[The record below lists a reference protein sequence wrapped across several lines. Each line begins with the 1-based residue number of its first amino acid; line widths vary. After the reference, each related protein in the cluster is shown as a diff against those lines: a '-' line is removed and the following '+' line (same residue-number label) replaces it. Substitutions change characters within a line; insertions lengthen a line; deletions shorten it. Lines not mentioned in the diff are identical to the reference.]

1 MVDDSSDYV
10 GTVVIDAVSR
20 GFVWMP
26 CLNKCGEFLYHDPR
40 QEPREDPGILARKR
54 HWEGNCTRA
63 PPNLVANLQKVQNK
77 NQICKINPTAPPS
90 APYVAYPVLHM

>member
-1 MVDDSSDYV
+1 MFEQVRRISL
-10 GTVVIDAVSR
+10 
-20 GFVWMP
+20 F
-26 CLNKCGEFLYHDPR
+26 YHDPR

-77 NQICKINPTAPPS
+77 NQIYKINPTAPPS
-90 APYVAYPVLHM
+90 ASYVAYLVPLMRLTEQITYTTYKALNRSYEALG